1 MNEWT
6 RSGHQGPRPDIK
18 IHSQLF
24 PSATNT
30 MDLCPWY
37 LKRMVPESGEF
48 IGINDATIARVQEK
62 RYIDGIVSGDK
73 PIDGLVTGLSGT
85 LLHEFTHT
93 TFGGITLD
101 IQAPGEGY
109 GWATVG
115 KLQNAENSDTL
126 VNLAVCMLLSRKG
139 FGWTMMG
146 KFRRYN
152 QEIKIGRTYK
162 S

>member
-37 LKRMVPESGEF
+37 LKRMVLESGEF

-109 GWATVG
+109 CWATVR

-139 FGWTMMG
+139 LWVDNNG
-146 KFRRYN
+146 KI
-152 QEIKIGRTYK
+152 QKV
-162 S
+162 